1 MKVKVKFLGRFEL
14 LPAFKD
20 MKEVEVDF
28 VGDTLKELFN
38 HLLSK
43 IGSIRKDIFFDD
55 RGEISSNL
63 SVSINGGS
71 IPQSDWSNQRLEES
85 DSIGLYSFSGG

>member
-1 MKVKVKFLGRFEL
+1 MKVKVKFLGLFEL

-20 MKEVEVDF
+20 VKEVEVDF

-43 IGSIRKDIFFDD
+43 IGSIKKDIFFDD
-55 RGEISSNL
+55 RGEITSNL
-63 SVSINGGS
+63 SVSINENS
-71 IPQSDWSNQRLEES
+71 VPRSDWSNQSLKNN